1 MSRLIWTL
9 LLVSFLSGCSFF
21 EQKDPTEG
29 WSQQKL
35 FTEAKSAMAGGAWD
49 KAIDYY
55 EKLES
60 RYPYGKYAH
69 QAQLDIAYAYYRN
82 GEHDSARAAADR
94 FIKFHPNHPAEAYAH
109 YLKGLSNFNRSINFL
124 TRFIPSDQSQ
134 RDPGGALQSY
144 QDFATVL
151 EKFPDSEYTEDSR
164 KRMLYLRNN
173 LARYEIHVAKFYMKR
188 GAFVAAANR
197 ANYVIENYQRTPSV
211 SDALKIMSQ
220 AYTKLD
226 MPELAKDA
234 ERVLAMNKDTGAI
247 VDDPLKL
254 RDENLVEN
262 FWTLIG
268 LDEN

>member
-94 FIKFHPNHPAEAYAH
+94 FIKFHPNHPA
-109 YLKGLSNFNRSINFL
+109 
-124 TRFIPSDQSQ
+124 
-134 RDPGGALQSY
+134 
-144 QDFATVL
+144 
-151 EKFPDSEYTEDSR
+151 
-164 KRMLYLRNN
+164 
-173 LARYEIHVAKFYMKR
+173 
-188 GAFVAAANR
+188 
-197 ANYVIENYQRTPSV
+197 
-211 SDALKIMSQ
+211 
-220 AYTKLD
+220 
-226 MPELAKDA
+226 
-234 ERVLAMNKDTGAI
+234 
-247 VDDPLKL
+247 
-254 RDENLVEN
+254 
-262 FWTLIG
+262 
-268 LDEN
+268 

>member
-9 LLVSFLSGCSFF
+9 LLVSFLNGCSFF

-82 GEHDSARAAADR
+82 GEHDSARASADR

-124 TRFIPSDQSQ
+124 TRFIPSDSSQ

-197 ANYVIENYQRTPSV
+197 ANYVIENYQRTPAV
-211 SDALKIMSQ
+211 ADALKIMSQ

-234 ERVLAMNKDTGAI
+234 ERVLAMNTDSGAI
-247 VDDPLKL
+247 VDDPFKL

>member
-1 MSRLIWTL
+1 
-9 LLVSFLSGCSFF
+9 
-21 EQKDPTEG
+21 
-29 WSQQKL
+29 
-35 FTEAKSAMAGGAWD
+35 
-49 KAIDYY
+49 
-55 EKLES
+55 
-60 RYPYGKYAH
+60 
-69 QAQLDIAYAYYRN
+69 
-82 GEHDSARAAADR
+82 
-94 FIKFHPNHPAEAYAH
+94 
-109 YLKGLSNFNRSINFL
+109 
-124 TRFIPSDQSQ
+124 
-134 RDPGGALQSY
+134 
-144 QDFATVL
+144 
-151 EKFPDSEYTEDSR
+151 
-164 KRMLYLRNN
+164 
-173 LARYEIHVAKFYMKR
+173 MKR

-234 ERVLAMNKDTGAI
+234 ERVLAMNKDSGAI